1 MESGSI
7 LATGATNFFL
17 LRFGKPVD
25 PDGIVAAA
33 FSVFLPATAATGTVA
48 VAGPAP
54 SSPATALLSIST
66 KYLFS

>member
-1 MESGSI
+1 
-7 LATGATNFFL
+7 
-17 LRFGKPVD
+17 
-25 PDGIVAAA
+25 
-33 FSVFLPATAATGTVA
+33 LPATAATGTVA